1 MSTSLTYGSPPW
13 RPWVSGFLAS
23 ALGLGAAAASGCRS
37 GGGKGK
43 ADDVNARPL
52 VVVHEPCDE
61 TSSRAKPHDANND
74 GKPDLVVLS
83 DGAREV
89 CSSSDL
95 DFDGRPDRYVYFD
108 SAGNPRRIESDH
120 DRDGRV
126 DEVVTLRGGQVVRKD
141 RAMSLGGKLDTWDL
155 YERGLLV
162 RRERDSDGDG
172 KVDQWW
178 SFPNREKPECAIVAT
193 DKDGDGR
200 PDLGSQVDLC
210 SEEGE
215 PPSILATSSASAPPV
230 ASSAP
235 RLAISAPP
243 PSMAP
248 ASPITPAPGASA
260 PGKAAPGKAAGPSAA
275 PAASASGAKKG
286 GAR

>member
-1 MSTSLTYGSPPW
+1 M
-13 RPWVSGFLAS
+13 
-23 ALGLGAAAASGCRS
+23 
-37 GGGKGK
+37 
-43 ADDVNARPL
+43 
-52 VVVHEPCDE
+52 HEACDE
-61 TSSRAKPHDANND
+61 TSSRAKPQDSNND
-74 GKPDLVVLS
+74 GKPDIVVLV
-83 DGAREV
+83 DGSREV

-95 DFDGRPDRYVYFD
+95 DFDGHPDRYVYFD
-108 SAGNPRRIESDH
+108 RAGAARRIETDH

-126 DEVVTLRGGQVVRKD
+126 DEVITLRGGQVVRKD
-141 RAMSLGGKLDTWDL
+141 RAMSLSGKLDTWDL
-155 YERGLLV
+155 YERGVLV

-178 SFPNREKPECAIVAT
+178 VFNNREKPECAIVAT

-215 PPSILATSSASAPPV
+215 PPSILPTSSVAVSSSAPPGPPPALSV
-230 ASSAP
+230 SAP
-235 RLAISAPP
+235 A

-248 ASPITPAPGASA
+248 PAPITPPPTS
-260 PGKAAPGKAAGPSAA
+260 PGKAGAPASANAPPAAGGASGLKANPP
-275 PAASASGAKKG
+275 PAAGSASVPKSG